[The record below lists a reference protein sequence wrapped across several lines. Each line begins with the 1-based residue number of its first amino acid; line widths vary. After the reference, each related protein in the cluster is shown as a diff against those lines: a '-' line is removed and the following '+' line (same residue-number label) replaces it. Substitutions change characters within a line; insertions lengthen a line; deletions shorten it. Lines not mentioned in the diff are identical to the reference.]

1 MNTKWQ
7 PANPASQK
15 SSKAVWIT
23 VNFRKKTTTTTK
35 HKTKQQHKNLA
46 NQLYL
51 IKKIKNKEFGK
62 LVHLVN
68 LAISSYGKFNFS
80 ELPLRNI

>member
-1 MNTKWQ
+1 MTT
-7 PANPASQK
+7 SQSSLTEIFK
-15 SSKAVWIT
+15 SSMNYCKLQE
-23 VNFRKKTTTTTK
+23 KKPPQPQT
-35 HKTKQQHKNLA
+35 TKQQHKNLA